1 MTRAIG
7 IDPGTVSFDLCGLE
21 HGHLFLDESI
31 RTSDV
36 ASDPRRLVDLLQRM
50 GPVDLIIGPSGYGL
64 PWVNVQEMGPKEKG
78 LLLLNREQSPTEATI
93 IGGLGRVLDLLKES
107 GLPVRF
113 APAVIHLPTVPA
125 HRKVNRIDMG
135 TADKVCA
142 VVLGVY
148 DQARHLDI
156 AYDETSFFYVEL
168 GGAFTAIIAV
178 DGGRIVDGMGGTSGT
193 LGYRSCGAMDGEL
206 ACALGDFPKG
216 ALGSGGVSYIAGR
229 PDAPPERLI
238 ASTRSDPQCH
248 LAWEAFVESLV
259 KGVVTAATVVPSARE
274 ILLSGRLCRVPAI
287 CRRVES
293 ALRPFG
299 PVRRVRGF
307 AHVAKEAAQ
316 GAALIAEGLAGG
328 KYERLVDAMQL
339 RDAGGTVLDHLY
351 VAGVEALRDDYLGQQ
366 GRVRR

>member
-21 HGHLFLDESI
+21 DGQQFLDESI
-31 RTSDV
+31 PTDRL
-36 ASDPRRLVDLLQRM
+36 ASDPGRLIGLLERV
-50 GPVDLIIGPSGYGL
+50 GSVDLIIGPSGYGL
-64 PWVNVQEMGPKEKG
+64 PWVNVQEMGSRDKS
-78 LLLLNREQSPTEATI
+78 LLLLNRGRGSGETTI
-93 IGGLGRVLDLLKES
+93 IGGFGRVLDLLKES

-156 AYDETSFFYVEL
+156 DYGETSFIYVEL
-168 GGAFTAIIAV
+168 GGAFTAVISV
-178 DGGRIVDGMGGTSGT
+178 DGGTIVDGMGGTSGP

-216 ALGSGGVSYIAGR
+216 VLGSGGVAHIAGR
-229 PDAPPERLI
+229 PDASPGELMARAERD
-238 ASTRSDPQCH
+238 SRCR
-248 LAWEAFVESLV
+248 LAWEAFIDSLV
-259 KGVVTAATVVPSARE
+259 KGVAMATAVVPSPRE

-287 CRRVES
+287 CRRVVS
-293 ALRPFG
+293 ALAPFG
-299 PVRRVRGF
+299 PVRRVEGF
-307 AHVAKEAAQ
+307 ARVAKEAAQ
-316 GAALIAEGLAGG
+316 GAALIADGLAGG
-328 KYERLVDAMQL
+328 KYERLVDKMQM
-339 RDAGGTVLDHLY
+339 RGASGTVLDHLY
-351 VAGVEALRDDYLGQQ
+351 IAGAETLRTEYLSQ
-366 GRVRR
+366 